1 MYAQIFDHTQTRGD
15 QPVSVTGG
23 ADGMMFR
30 VGASV
35 LFPELE
41 KGSAAS
47 PLRVPHHFKRGCQTA
62 YGDVC
67 SWQLVTLQHQKSM
80 FASRLFNSR
89 AAFAYLML
97 SGRVWCK
104 ASRLFLIDCTFTL
117 GGPTFEPPLQEVDW
131 FLHVCNAFFSFFQP
145 EQTQCCRTQGSRRQ
159 PKGLRG
165 MLSLTGLVGATCY
178 LC

>member
-1 MYAQIFDHTQTRGD
+1 MYAQMFDHTQTRGD

-117 GGPTFEPPLQEVDW
+117 RGPTFALLLQEVDW
-131 FLHVCNAFFSFFQP
+131 FLQA
-145 EQTQCCRTQGSRRQ
+145 CRASSASSSRNRHSAAGLWVLAAH
-159 PKGLRG
+159 PKGSG
-165 MLSLTGLVGATCY
+165 GCSH
-178 LC
+178 